1 MKKIKYFF
9 FIIILLFSNKDL
21 HAYENYILYKVNN
34 EMVTSYDLNKEA
46 RYMLSLNPKIQSLN
60 KGKLKKISTESIINE
75 KIKKI
80 ELEKYFKLG
89 VNLDDPILESMI
101 KNLYNKLGITEKKQF
116 ESYLLGFDLSYKWVS
131 KKIEIETLWNNLI
144 YEKYNNKLTV
154 NIDQIKNDLKNELKL
169 SINSKK
175 FNLSEILVKP
185 NQQNNEDDL
194 IKKISESIKQV
205 GFNNTANL
213 FSSSDSAKVGG
224 NIGWVEESSLSSIV
238 IKELQNLEKGN
249 ITKPIKLNAGL
260 LFLKVEDII
269 ITKKRGNFEKALD
282 NKIIYEKN
290 RQLSQFST
298 IYFNKIKQSI
308 VVNEK

>member
-9 FIIILLFSNKDL
+9 FIIILLFFYKNL

-46 RYMLSLNPKIQSLN
+46 KYMLSLNPKIQSLN

-89 VNLDDPILESMI
+89 VNLDDPVLENII

-116 ESYLLGFDLSYKWVS
+116 ESYLLGFDLSYQWVS
-131 KKIEIETLWNNLI
+131 KKIEIESLWNNLI
-144 YEKYNNKLTV
+144 YEKYNNKLTI
-154 NIDQIKNDLKNELKL
+154 NIDQIKNDLKKDLKL
-169 SINSKK
+169 SVNSKK

-185 NQQNNEDDL
+185 DQQNNEDDL
-194 IKKISESIKQV
+194 IKKINESIKQV

-238 IKELQNLEKGN
+238 IKELKNLEKGN
-249 ITKPIKLNAGL
+249 TTKPIILNTGL
-260 LFLKVEDII
+260 LFLKVEDIA
-269 ITKKRGNFEKALD
+269 ITKKKRNFEEVLN

-290 RQLSQFST
+290 RQLAQFST

-308 VVNEK
+308 IVNEK